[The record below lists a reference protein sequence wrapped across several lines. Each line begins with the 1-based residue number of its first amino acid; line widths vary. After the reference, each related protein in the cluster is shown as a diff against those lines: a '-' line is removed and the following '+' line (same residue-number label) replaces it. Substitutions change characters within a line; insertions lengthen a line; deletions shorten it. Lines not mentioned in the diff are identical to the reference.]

1 MLEMS
6 DIPDEQ
12 RPASNGSRESS
23 EHGLRRQLGLGDLV
37 FAQVLSVVGS
47 AWVGIAA
54 ALGHAQTFVWLVAMA
69 CFYLPM
75 AVAVY
80 YLNRAMPLEGGL
92 YTWAR
97 RGFGDTIGFLVA
109 WNVWTYA
116 LLDIATI
123 FSQLPSEFAFM
134 VGKRMAWLPENHA
147 VVLTSLMLI
156 VVVMAVAALLG
167 LGLGKWIH
175 NLSSAAMILAF
186 ALLIAAPIWV
196 KLHGVPLA
204 YHPVELHLPAATA
217 TNLALIGQTLIASS
231 GLEYL
236 AILAGE
242 THQPQRN
249 ISRSVVLASPI
260 IIAMFVLGTSS
271 VLAFHEYAGV
281 PINFVAPIPQTLML
295 AFGDHGVG
303 SLLSRLAILL
313 LQIRI
318 LGAANFMFAGF
329 TRLPMTA
336 GWDHLVPSWLAH
348 LHPRFRTPSN
358 AILLGA
364 FAVAGLLLLSF
375 AGSHASEAFALLN
388 NASNACYALAYIAM
402 FLIPIAGA
410 VAIRSQMPRW
420 VKWVMVPGVLAMVF
434 ATCLEAYPFLDVP
447 NPMSFAMKIV
457 LTTVT
462 LNVLGY
468 AFYRIRNTRRVAA
481 I

>member
-1 MLEMS
+1 MPPE
-6 DIPDEQ
+6 P
-12 RPASNGSRESS
+12 RETS
-23 EHGLRRQLGLGDLV
+23 EHGLRRQLSLGDLV
-37 FAQVLSVVGS
+37 FSQVLAVVGS

-54 ALGHAQTFVWLVAMA
+54 ALGHTQTVVWLLAMA
-69 CFYLPM
+69 SFYLPM

-97 RGFGDTIGFLVA
+97 RGFGDVIGFLVA

-134 VGKRMAWLPENHA
+134 VGPRMAWLPENHIA
-147 VVLTSLMLI
+147 VLTSLMLI
-156 VVVMAVAALLG
+156 VVAMAVAALLG

-186 ALLIAAPIWV
+186 ALLIAAPVWV
-196 KLHGVPLA
+196 KLHHVPLV
-204 YHPVELHLPAATA
+204 YHPVEFHLPAASA
-217 TNLALIGQTLIASS
+217 KNLALIAQTLIASS

-242 THQPQRN
+242 THHPQRN

-271 VLAFHEYAGV
+271 VLAFHEYTGAA
-281 PINFVAPIPQTLML
+281 INFVAPIPQTLML

-318 LGAANFMFAGF
+318 LGAANFMFAGV

-336 GWDHLVPSWLAH
+336 GWDHLVPSWFAR

-358 AILLGA
+358 AILVGA
-364 FAVAGLLLLSF
+364 LAVAGLLLLSY

-388 NASNACYALAYIAM
+388 NASNACYALAYVAM

-420 VKWVMVPGVLAMVF
+420 VKWFMIPGVLAMVF
-434 ATCLEAYPFLDVP
+434 SVCLEAYPFLDVP
-447 NPMSFAMKIV
+447 NPMSFAIKIV
-457 LTTVT
+457 LTTLA
-462 LNVLGY
+462 LNALGF
-468 AFYRIRNTRRVAA
+468 AFYRIRNTKRIATL
-481 I
+481 